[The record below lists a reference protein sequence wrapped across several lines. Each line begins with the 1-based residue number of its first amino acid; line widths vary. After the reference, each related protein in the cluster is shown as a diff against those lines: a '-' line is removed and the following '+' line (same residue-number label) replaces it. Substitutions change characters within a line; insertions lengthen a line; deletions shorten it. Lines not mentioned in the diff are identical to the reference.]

1 MKTFLILVI
10 LPFLIVAPLTTD
22 LIQTP
27 GPHGG
32 KIKKADQYYIEQKS
46 DDHFVYTYLLDSRK
60 RTMSSKNVTCTAR
73 FFLSDSTDL
82 VIALKPFGD
91 NGFSGEHISGYKVYK
106 ITYVIDVETKV
117 SALFDS
123 EKLVAEKQ

>member
-1 MKTFLILVI
+1 MKTFLILMI
-10 LPFLIVAPLTTD
+10 LPCLIVAPLTD

-32 KIKKADQYYIEQKS
+32 KIKKADQYHIELKS
-46 DDHFVYTYLLDSRK
+46 DDNFIYTYLLDSRK
-60 RTMSSKNVTCTAR
+60 RTMSSKNVTCSAR
-73 FFLSDSTDL
+73 FFLPDSTDL

-91 NGFSGEHISGYKVYK
+91 NGFTGEHITGYRVCK

-117 SALFDS
+117 SAMFDS
-123 EKLVAEKQ
+123 PKLVAEKQ